1 MSFISDTRPWSIFKC
16 FSHQF
21 WVDFFGMKARPCC
34 QCSCWSGSTTS
45 ASSAYAC
52 AWRWQYDWI
61 WAKKWFK
68 KSCSFLLPPWRELK
82 CLAGMGC
89 SPHPHSSLAPKHI
102 AKVRCLR
109 WAVNT
114 LTFQLNSNSFDIP
127 LTVSWISLPTE
138 VLSTLASSSW
148 TSSSRQANW
157 DEKRE
162 TNGGAAR
169 IENHLQWFAVGFFG
183 ICLDYM
189 YIIIDYNIYI
199 YIYIEYCRCCF
210 LEGYSGV

>member
-1 MSFISDTRPWSIFKC
+1 MFFPTNFESIFL
-16 FSHQF
+16 S
-21 WVDFFGMKARPCC
+21 MKVRPCC

-52 AWRWQYDWI
+52 AWRRPYDWI

-127 LTVSWISLPTE
+127 LTSWISLPTE

-157 DEKRE
+157 NEKRE
-162 TNGGAAR
+162 TNGGATTCCD
-169 IENHLQWFAVGFFG
+169 LQ
-183 ICLDYM
+183 
-189 YIIIDYNIYI
+189 
-199 YIYIEYCRCCF
+199 
-210 LEGYSGV
+210 